1 MAFSIPYG
9 RSYIHFDPGERNEV
23 DLISPQK
30 ALPAPDPI
38 SCVENALNSQEAH
51 QILVQFKNCRSVA
64 IAIND
69 KTRPV
74 PHQYLLPPLLAQLES
89 LGIERSNIL
98 LWIASGTHVPMEKTE
113 FDSILPA
120 EIVERYKVASHNA
133 DEPDNLVFLGTTSR
147 GTPAWINKSYYA
159 AELKIVVG
167 DIEPH
172 HFAGFS
178 GGVKSAVIGL
188 AGRSTIN
195 TNHAMLRDPNSF
207 IGKYAENPLRQD
219 IEELGRMAGIQFAL
233 NAVLNSDKEIIEAL
247 AGDPWSVMQRG
258 IPLSTRY
265 CQVLVD
271 SRYDVVIASPGG
283 YPKDINL
290 YQSQKALTHASLL
303 TKDKGTVIL
312 LAACTE
318 GSGSKLYEEFM
329 RGLTSIDDVILKF
342 SQTEFKIGP
351 HKAFQFAQILKR
363 INVILVSEIEP
374 ALVGRLLLT
383 PAGSLEEALTIGLK
397 NASGK
402 PRIACMPYAIST
414 VPLIKD

>member
-9 RSYIHFDPGERNEV
+9 RGNIQFDPGERYEV

-30 ALPAPDPI
+30 TQPALDPLT
-38 SCVENALNSQEAH
+38 CVENALNSQEAQ
-51 QILVQFKNCRSVA
+51 QILVQFRNCRSVA

-89 LGIERSNIL
+89 LGIEPSDIH
-98 LWIASGTHVPMEKTE
+98 LWIATGTHVPMEKSE
-113 FDSILPA
+113 FDSILPPG
-120 EIVERYKVASHNA
+120 IVSRYKVASHNA
-133 DEPDNLVFLGTTSR
+133 DNAENLVLLGTTSR
-147 GTPAWINKSYYA
+147 GTPAWINKSYFE

-188 AGRSTIN
+188 GGRLTIN
-195 TNHAMLRDPNSF
+195 KNHAMLKDSNSF
-207 IGKYAENPLRQD
+207 IGKYSENPLRQD
-219 IEELGRMAGIQFAL
+219 IEELGRMAGIHFAV
-233 NAVLNSDKEIIEAL
+233 NAVLNSDKEIVETL

-258 IPLSTRY
+258 IPISTRY
-265 CQVLVD
+265 CQVVVD
-271 SRYDVVIASPGG
+271 RRYEVVIASPGG
-283 YPKDINL
+283 FPKDINL

-312 LAACTE
+312 VAACSE

-329 RGLTSIDDVILKF
+329 RGLTSIDNVILKF
-342 SQTEFKIGP
+342 TQTEFKIGP
-351 HKAFQFAQILKR
+351 HKAFQFALILKR
-363 INVILVSEIEP
+363 INVILVSEIDP
-374 ALVGRLLLT
+374 ALVRRLLLT
-383 PAGSLEEALTIGLK
+383 PAGSLAEALTIGLK